1 MAAGVAKR
9 RALLSPSIS
18 GYQEEMYYTFVRTN
32 RERPYL
38 PHENSDSNAIG
49 AIRDR
54 SRRLRAFLYLTS
66 RGRARPVYYVE
77 AYFGRLHY
85 WAWVIKHG
93 GAGVWGRQRMLLGGE
108 CEWLVYVV
116 LKWKLTV
123 ILWITLG
130 CEMRC
135 ITNKKKEDVNKTLFI
150 FHLKANEISYVFE
163 ILL

>member
-1 MAAGVAKR
+1 MNPQSSCKNNETMHPTWKEKKNKNQRTERVAAGVAKR

-85 WAWVIKHG
+85 WAWVI
-93 GAGVWGRQRMLLGGE
+93 
-108 CEWLVYVV
+108 
-116 LKWKLTV
+116 
-123 ILWITLG
+123 
-130 CEMRC
+130 
-135 ITNKKKEDVNKTLFI
+135 
-150 FHLKANEISYVFE
+150 
-163 ILL
+163 